1 LNLDVCSHYVLIVFM
16 SRIDSAA
23 LAHHIEVALTVTP
36 STVLTGLQER
46 DGAVRRAATARL
58 ARHLADRLDCFD
70 IEFADWQPPVA
81 EQPSLFA
88 E

>member
-1 LNLDVCSHYVLIVFM
+1 M
-16 SRIDSAA
+16 PRIDSQA

-36 STVLTGLQER
+36 STVLSDLQGS
-46 DGAVRRAATARL
+46 DGKLRLDATARL

-70 IEFADWQPPVA
+70 IGFAEWQPPVA
-81 EQPSLFA
+81 DQPSLFA

>member
-1 LNLDVCSHYVLIVFM
+1 M
-16 SRIDSAA
+16 SRIDSEA

-36 STVLTGLQER
+36 SIVLTGLQER
-46 DGAVRRAATARL
+46 DGVVRRAATARL

-70 IEFADWQPPVA
+70 IEFAEWQPPVA